1 MAEADA
7 NIAHVFQ
14 NLALEMG
21 KVSTAL
27 GAQGI
32 SQIIAPFEGDAKK
45 FKDWVKSIEKYA
57 LLTDL
62 DDDNVKRVAYQ
73 SSRGPVSDFIRRYQA
88 TNPGSTWNVF
98 KRELANR
105 FSEVVDEQHAFMLL
119 RKVHQKQGESVQV
132 YAEKLI
138 TLSEEAFPNQQGPE
152 IQRQLIDI
160 FVDGLSEDH
169 LKMKILRENPNNLN
183 AAITAATNEQNIRKR
198 FSLRTRHPVYS
209 EEERMEVDHYRP
221 APRCFK
227 CHKGGHRAKDCKV
240 RPQVNALENVTPN
253 QGSFSQERLCWY
265 CNRKGHLKRDC
276 RKRQADLKSQKQ
288 GGGKT
293 YQNSHNNQ
301 EN

>member
-1 MAEADA
+1 MADGDA
-7 NIAHVFQ
+7 NIGHVFQ

-62 DDDNVKRVAYQ
+62 DDDTVKRVAFQ

-88 TNPGSTWNVF
+88 TNPAATWNIF
-98 KRELANR
+98 KGELANR

-132 YAEKLI
+132 YAERLI
-138 TLSEEAFPNQQGPE
+138 TLSEEAFPNQQGPA

-160 FVDGLSEDH
+160 FVDGLIEDH
-169 LKMKILRENPNNLN
+169 LKMKILRDNPNNLD

-198 FSLRTRHPVYS
+198 FSLRTRHPPVR
-209 EEERMEVDHYRP
+209 EEERMDVDHYRP

-227 CHKGGHRAKDCKV
+227 CNRKGHSARDCKA
-240 RPQVNALENVTPN
+240 RPQVNAVENTNKYSPN
-253 QGSFSQERLCWY
+253 PSQDRLCWY
-265 CNRKGHLKRDC
+265 CNMNGHFKRDC
-276 RKRQADLKSQKQ
+276 RKRQADFRSQNQ
-288 GGGKT
+288 GGHRANYITK
-293 YQNSHNNQ
+293 NNQ